1 MVRIFLDRIQIRSGL
16 EEFLSV
22 RIRFRVSNI
31 RNRSVSE
38 CSKVTLFYDVDIYY
52 NLIRQKLTL
61 SVSDSVFEHKY
72 ENKYNISDIRPYPIR
87 FHPYTSVSKITS
99 ALLTTPKANHLV

>member
-16 EEFLSV
+16 EGFLSV

-38 CSKVTLFYDVDIYY
+38 CSKVTLFYFYDVDIYY
-52 NLIRQKLTL
+52 NLIRQKLIL
-61 SVSDSVFEHKY
+61 SVSDSIFEHKY
-72 ENKYNISDIRPYPIR
+72 ENKYDISDIRLYPIR
-87 FHPYTSVSKITS
+87 FHSYSMVPF
-99 ALLTTPKANHLV
+99 